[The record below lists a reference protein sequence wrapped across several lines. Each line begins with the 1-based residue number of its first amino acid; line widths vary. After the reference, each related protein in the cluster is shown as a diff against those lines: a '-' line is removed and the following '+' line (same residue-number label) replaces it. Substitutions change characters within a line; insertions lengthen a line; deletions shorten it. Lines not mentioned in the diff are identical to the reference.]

1 VSKLEYC
8 SVNLKYIN
16 KTDVFFCNSSN
27 NRGNLIEILKW
38 SAKTDPLAKAVLEE
52 SAGNATYLSHQIQ
65 NELLS
70 IMANQIRDNIAEK
83 VRKKIF

>member
-1 VSKLEYC
+1 M
-8 SVNLKYIN
+8 
-16 KTDVFFCNSSN
+16 FFCFSSN
-27 NRGNLIEILKW
+27 NRGNLIEILKL

-52 SAGNATYLSHQIQ
+52 STGNATYLSHQIQ

-83 VRKKIF
+83 VRKKIKFQFCRNSMKLIYIL